1 MRSFKF
7 TISGNNY
14 EVEVLKLDGPLAE
27 IEVNGTSYQVEI
39 ERKRTES
46 KTPILVRSNVSNPTG
61 AHEIGRNQKPA
72 ATSLTKV
79 IAPLP
84 GNIMQIFIKEGDKVK
99 RGDKLLIYEA
109 MKMENNLLAE
119 KDGVIKVLKVKMG
132 DSVLQGDVLMEME

>member
-1 MRSFKF
+1 MRNFKF

-14 EVEVLKLDGPLAE
+14 EVEVHKLDGTLAE

-39 ERKRTES
+39 ERKRMES

-61 AHEIGRNQKPA
+61 SNEISKNQKPA
-72 ATSLTKV
+72 ATNLTKV

-119 KDGVIKVLKVKMG
+119 KDGTIKVLKIKIG
-132 DSVLQGDVLMEME
+132 DSVLQGDVLLEME